1 MPIADGGGVPD
12 HPETLVKVEQ
22 PLDVVGGSR
31 VDERAYD

>member
-22 PLDVVGGSR
+22 RVGVVGGSR
-31 VDERAYD
+31 ADERAYD